1 MKARVG
7 VYICHCGINIA
18 ATVDVE
24 AVTAFAQTL
33 PNVVVA
39 RDYTY
44 MCSDPGQELIKSD
57 IEEYGLTHVVVA
69 ACSPRMHEPTFRGVV
84 EQAGI
89 NPYCFEMANIR
100 EQCSWVHGERVR
112 ATEKAKQLVASAVA
126 KASLLRPLEEREV
139 GVIPAALV
147 IGGGIAGIEAALDIA
162 NAGFKVYLVE
172 KEPTIGGRMAQLNR
186 TFPTL
191 ESCLELLVPRM
202 REVVE
207 HPSIELLTSSQVVD
221 IGGYIGNFQVKVRRR
236 PRYVDGDK
244 CTACGECA
252 EACVLNGEIGNDFEL
267 GLGKRAAIYM
277 PFAKAVPS
285 VYAVDSERCLF
296 VRGGGCGESPA
307 CVDAC
312 PEGAIDFEQQ
322 EEIIEFEVGSVVVA
336 IGYDQFDARIKP
348 ELGYGQYP
356 NVITGLEFERLSSAS
371 GPTGGVIS
379 LNGREPRPEPFDY
392 AQDRPVEGPKE
403 VVFIQCVG
411 SRDQSVGN
419 EYCSRVCCMYTAKQ
433 AHLVKERIPEAEV
446 TVFYTDVRAFG
457 KGFEEFYDRVRGEGV
472 RYRHGSPSEIY
483 KRGDKV
489 VVRVEDTLLGEPLEM
504 EADLV
509 VLATGVV
516 PRRGAQ
522 GIAELLKLPRSPD
535 GFFAEAHPKMRPVD
549 TVNDGIYLAG
559 CCQGPK
565 DIPDTIAQA
574 KAAASSAMIPLSR
587 GKVKVESVT
596 GVVELETCAGCGICE
611 SLCTYGALARDDRR
625 GIMAVNEVLCKGCG
639 ACAAACPSGTMILS
653 HFTHEQI
660 MAQIEAMLERCP
672 ERLD

>member
-24 AVTAFAQTL
+24 ALTAFAQTL
-33 PNVVVA
+33 RNVVVA

-84 EQAGI
+84 EEAGI

-100 EQCSWVHGERVR
+100 EQCSWVHEERVR
-112 ATEKAKQLVASAVA
+112 ATEKAKQIVASAVA

-252 EACVLNGEIGNDFEL
+252 EACVLNGEIGNEFEL

-277 PFAKAVPS
+277 PFAEAVPP

-296 VRGGGCGESPA
+296 LREGKCGESPA

-371 GPTGGVIS
+371 GPTAGKIT
-379 LNGREPRPEPFDY
+379 LNGRE
-392 AQDRPVEGPKE
+392 PKE

-411 SRDQSVGN
+411 SRDQSVGH

-446 TVFYTDVRAFG
+446 TVFYMDVRAFG

-472 RYRHGSPSEIY
+472 RYRRGSPSEIY
-483 KRGDKV
+483 KRGEKV
-489 VVRVEDTLLGEPLEM
+489 IVRAEDTILGEPLEM

-516 PRRGAQ
+516 PRADVRDVAG
-522 GIAELLKLPRSPD
+522 LLNLERSPD

-549 TVNDGIYLAG
+549 TVSDGIYLAG

-565 DIPDTIAQA
+565 DIPDTVAQA
-574 KAAASSAMIPLSR
+574 KAAASSAIVVLRREKAKLEARSS
-587 GKVKVESVT
+587 KLKQES
-596 GVVELETCAGCGICE
+596 
-611 SLCTYGALARDDRR
+611 
-625 GIMAVNEVLCKGCG
+625 
-639 ACAAACPSGTMILS
+639 
-653 HFTHEQI
+653 
-660 MAQIEAMLERCP
+660 
-672 ERLD
+672 